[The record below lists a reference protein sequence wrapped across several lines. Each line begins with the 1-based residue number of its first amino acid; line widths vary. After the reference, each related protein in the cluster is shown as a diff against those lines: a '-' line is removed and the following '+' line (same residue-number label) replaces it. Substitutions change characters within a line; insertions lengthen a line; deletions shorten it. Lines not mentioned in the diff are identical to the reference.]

1 MNILIRPLATLV
13 LVALVRLSAQEVIV
27 GELGWFRN
35 DGVPDQPPQAKR
47 PLKPEYPREL
57 RSADAGEG
65 GYVILT
71 RYLDAKGQS
80 LDLEVNSANPRFA
93 EAVMAALE
101 DWQLLPAKRGGQ
113 AVPSWFWMPII
124 FNPKSASPD
133 QPEATPRLLAVTPVI
148 VPPAMMRKIEGD
160 GMIWGRVTIDAAGDP
175 QKVILEPGVSD
186 RLLPFVESALRQWRF
201 APARR
206 GGQPI
211 AADLRLAFLA
221 CPSMAPVPTTW
232 KPPRVLPSSQKPP
245 TYPFSMEKSGIE
257 GQVLLAFVVDREG
270 AVRDPVVVRSNNP
283 AFDVPA
289 VECVLKWKFEP
300 STVDNQPVN
309 ARMTVPIVF
318 QFDNSRGREAY
329 SVDSPSRKAKQQ
341 IPEKLRYDVNP
352 KLRGIVNPVFPY
364 APLRNDQQGKAI
376 VLLAVSP
383 AGAVVQ
389 TKVVEATLPEFGL
402 ALAAAAETFE
412 FDPALKDGH
421 PIPAAL
427 RFEQEF
433 GPHAENR
440 IVTNDDLSLLKREK
454 KKPESIINANKLDV
468 PLKPLSRRPP
478 VFPLALRGKVD
489 KGEAVIELL
498 VDEEGRVRLPRI
510 VEASDPAFG
519 YAAVQ
524 AVAQWLFTHPQ
535 SNGKVAVVRVRVPF
549 SFELKPP
556 AMGRAAGE
564 PAAHGDAKQ
573 NPETT
578 R

>member
-1 MNILIRPLATLV
+1 MNILIRPLAAFV
-13 LVALVRLSAQEVIV
+13 LVAAVSLSAQEVIV
-27 GELGWFRN
+27 GEVGWFQN

-47 PLKPEYPREL
+47 PLRPEYPREL
-57 RSADAGEG
+57 RGDDAGGG
-65 GYVILT
+65 GYVIMT

-101 DWQLLPAKRGGQ
+101 DWQMLPAKHGGR
-113 AVPSWFWMPII
+113 AVPSWFWMPIL
-124 FNPKSASPD
+124 FNPKSADPD
-133 QPEATPRLLAVTPVI
+133 QPDATPRLLAVTPVI
-148 VPPAMMRKIEGD
+148 IPPALMKKNEGNAT
-160 GMIWGRVTIDAAGDP
+160 IWGTVSLDAAGVP
-175 QKVILEPGVSD
+175 QKVILEPEVSG
-186 RLLPFVESALRQWRF
+186 RFLPYVESTLKQWRF
-201 APARR
+201 APARKS
-206 GGQPI
+206 GQAIP
-211 AADLRLAFLA
+211 ADLRVAFLVY
-221 CPSMAPVPTTW
+221 PPMAPVPT
-232 KPPRVLPSSQKPP
+232 KQIPPRVIQRSQVPP
-245 TYPFSMEKSGIE
+245 IYPFAMRKSGIQ
-257 GQVLLAFVVDREG
+257 GQVLVGFVVDKGG
-270 AVRDPVVVRSNNP
+270 AVRNPVVVRSNSP
-283 AFDVPA
+283 AFDAPA
-289 VECVLKWKFEP
+289 VECVLKWRFEP
-300 STVDNQPVN
+300 SRVDGQPVN

-318 QFDNSRGREAY
+318 ELDSSNGREAY
-329 SVDSPSRKAKQQ
+329 SVDSPSRKTKEQL
-341 IPEKLRYDVNP
+341 PVELRYDVSP

-376 VLLAVSP
+376 VLLAVNP
-383 AGAVVQ
+383 AGVVEQ
-389 TKVVEATLPEFGL
+389 TRVVEATLPEFGL